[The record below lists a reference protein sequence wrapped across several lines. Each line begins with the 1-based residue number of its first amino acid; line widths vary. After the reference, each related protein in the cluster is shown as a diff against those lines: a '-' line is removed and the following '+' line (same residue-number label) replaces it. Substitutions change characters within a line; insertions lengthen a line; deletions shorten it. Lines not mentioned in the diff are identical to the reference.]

1 MNMQCTT
8 ASVCVV
14 IPWIHTTQAGAAGT
28 VMDMTSFRKLVQ
40 WIREEFEAAP
50 DLRLTT
56 REAAAFLGLDLA
68 ICERV
73 LSQLLRAGF
82 LDRDGAS
89 RYHVV
94 SGFSRTGL
102 QAGQ

>member
-1 MNMQCTT
+1 MLNAQCST
-8 ASVCVV
+8 ASACIVH
-14 IPWIHTTQAGAAGT
+14 PFIHKRAGAAGT
-28 VMDMTSFRKLVQ
+28 LMEMKSFRKLLQ

-68 ICERV
+68 MSERV

-82 LDRDGAS
+82 LAQGGDG
-89 RYHVV
+89 RYGVA
-94 SGFSRTGL
+94 L
-102 QAGQ
+102 

>member
-1 MNMQCTT
+1 MEMK
-8 ASVCVV
+8 
-14 IPWIHTTQAGAAGT
+14 
-28 VMDMTSFRKLVQ
+28 SFRKLVQ

-73 LSQLLRAGF
+73 LLQLLRAGF
-82 LDRDGAS
+82 LLRDADE
-89 RYHVV
+89 RYRVALI
-94 SGFSRTGL
+94 T
-102 QAGQ
+102 